1 MVTGVEAVTALV
13 LTENVALVAPAAT
26 VTLEAT
32 VAEVLLLERFT
43 MAPPA
48 GAAPLRVTVPVEEE
62 PPFTL
67 PGLSVTEDSPGDTGP
82 WTVPE
87 PPPQEWLQSATTA
100 TAVARASLRR
110 RREAGMRFERI
121 NTSRRQEI
129 PTTNTGRRSTRGP
142 YRGTTG
148 GTNARGSVVKVT
160 VALAGFDPSKT
171 TDEGDTAHA
180 AAAGAPA
187 QLQVT
192 ACLKPFV
199 GTA

>member
-110 RREAGMRFERI
+110 RREVGIRFERI
-121 NTSRRQEI
+121 NTSRRQAI

-142 YRGTTG
+142 YRGETTG

-160 VALAGFDPSKT
+160 VALAVFDPSKT
-171 TDEGDTAHA
+171 TDEGAAVHA
-180 AAAGAPA
+180 AVGGAPV
-187 QLQVT
+187 QLQLT
-192 ACLKPFV
+192 A
-199 GTA
+199 